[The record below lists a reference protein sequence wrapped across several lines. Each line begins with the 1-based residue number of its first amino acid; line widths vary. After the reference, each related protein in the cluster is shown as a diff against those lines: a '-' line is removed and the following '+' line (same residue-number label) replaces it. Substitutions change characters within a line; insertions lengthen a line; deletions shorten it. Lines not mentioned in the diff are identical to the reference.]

1 MKAMD
6 ETKLN
11 LDTGGIDT
19 TDDSKRSVSLGQ
31 QAFDVLKGVVIG
43 EMVKKNGKLRRN
55 NQKLSPIGKMQLCLE
70 HATLCCAVPVVFP
83 CLHQAK

>member
-19 TDDSKRSVSLGQ
+19 TDDSKRPVSLGQ

-43 EMVKKNGKLRRN
+43 EMVKKNASTQQSKAFPYRQN
-55 NQKLSPIGKMQLCLE
+55 
-70 HATLCCAVPVVFP
+70 ATPP
-83 CLHQAK
+83 